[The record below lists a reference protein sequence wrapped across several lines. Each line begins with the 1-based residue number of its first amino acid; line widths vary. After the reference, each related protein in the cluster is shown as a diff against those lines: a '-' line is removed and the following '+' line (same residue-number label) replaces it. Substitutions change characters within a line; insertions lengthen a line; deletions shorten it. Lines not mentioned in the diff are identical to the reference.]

1 MKRTIKIGTVAG
13 RHEMPVDGYILD
25 EVVNP
30 SDVEGIRMAVNEALM
45 SSIGDL
51 VKDGWGIPVNGYDD
65 GCIFH
70 APEVKIELYVTGLT
84 QVTVAALSFLV
95 RNGFSVDV
103 MIYDRETGKYIP
115 QYFCG

>member
-1 MKRTIKIGTVAG
+1 MRVLKIGTVAG

-30 SDVEGIRMAVNEALM
+30 SDIEGIRKTVNESLM

-51 VKDGWGIPVNGYDD
+51 VTDGWGIPVNGYDD
-65 GCIFH
+65 GYIFH
-70 APEVKIELYVTGLT
+70 APGVKVELYVTGLT

-115 QYFCG
+115 MKFC